1 MKVNPIPP
9 DKIEPILNSRAFAL
23 IGEARRNRA
32 ILVMQLCLGPRIHE
46 LLALSVGAVITES
59 GELRAKCH
67 FGKTKTGAPRDID
80 MNNPLLLH
88 HLWAWIERLD
98 QIKML
103 AADRPLFPG
112 CRGKSALSRSQ
123 VYRIYRAAFAELGLK
138 NLGTHSARKTWAC
151 ATYDFWL
158 GEQVKGRH
166 VDPLVMTQKL
176 GGWRSMESCARYL
189 GFDEWMGRESQFNLY
204 RRIS

>member
-1 MKVNPIPP
+1 MKVNPIPA
-9 DKIEPILNSRAFAL
+9 DKIQDILNTRAFAL

-32 ILVMQLCLGPRIHE
+32 LLVMQLCLGPRIHE
-46 LLALSVGAVITES
+46 LLALTVGSVVDAG
-59 GELRAKCH
+59 GELRAKVH
-67 FGKTKTGAPRDID
+67 FGKTKTGVPRDVD
-80 MNNPLLLH
+80 MNNPLLLN

-98 QIKML
+98 QLKML
-103 AADRPLFPG
+103 IADQPLFPG
-112 CRGKSALSRSQ
+112 RVRSTLSRSQ

-138 NLGTHSARKTWAC
+138 HLGTHSARKTWAC

-158 GEQVKGRH
+158 GEQAKGRH

-176 GGWRSMESCARYL
+176 GGWKSLESCARYL
-189 GFDEWMGRESQFNLY
+189 GFEEWMGRESQFNLY